1 MLKVWTSSHRRIGNN
16 SGSILRIAKKIKSL
30 LADQRVTRIQ
40 YAQTFLGMR
49 QSASS
54 KKTRVLK
61 TTIHARTSI
70 TGLIK
75 CTVLRA
81 LSSVLSLTFSLSML
95 AFKQFR
101 KTKLLSF
108 LLNAIQH
115 INTTHCRGQV
125 PRIDSSF
132 SLQSSQL
139 ALLPGQKPHWHHLA
153 LTLCRRPGFQAL
165 QFRRQKN
172 INVNGRTHGLKK
184 RKEAAHT

>member
-1 MLKVWTSSHRRIGNN
+1 MLKVWTSSHRSIWDKN
-16 SGSILRIAKKIKSL
+16 SSTWRIAKKIKSL
-30 LADQRVTRIQ
+30 LAIQRVAIHR
-40 YAQTFLGMR
+40 YAQTFIGMR

-81 LSSVLSLTFSLSML
+81 LSSVRSLTFSLSML
-95 AFKQFR
+95 AFKSFG

-115 INTTHCRGQV
+115 INTTHCLGQV
-125 PRIDSSF
+125 PCIVSSL
-132 SLQSSQL
+132 SLQNSQQ
-139 ALLPGQKPHWHHLA
+139 ALLPGQKPHWHHHA

-165 QFRRQKN
+165 QFRQ
-172 INVNGRTHGLKK
+172 
-184 RKEAAHT
+184 